1 MPTHEW
7 IGKRLA
13 EKACCDPGNA
23 AMILMDEANRAFARM
38 PLPIEQSFLS
48 AGWGLL
54 PDRKTLR
61 PHFRL
66 VTNTKDAVFKPLA
79 EPGSEFNSYL
89 LSLKDD
95 EDLLMSVIGQPLTF
109 ARGNNLDRYLRRLI
123 KHEIGPKQAMLAL
136 VDEISFSA
144 KATNTVGAKI
154 LCLCIPRVAAQHVIF
169 STGHNL
175 MIAKDPDLQNAS
187 FCYF

>member
-1 MPTHEW
+1 MTQIIGTITRDYAMLASDRRLTFISGPRKGEPAEDDECKLVNLCNICGIGYTGLARIEEMPTHEW

-23 AMILMDEANRAFARM
+23 AMILMDEANRALAKM

-66 VTNTKDAVFKPLA
+66 VTNAKDAVCKPLA
-79 EPGSEFNSYL
+79 EPGSEFNSFL

-95 EDLLMSVIGQPLTF
+95 EDLLMSVIG
-109 ARGNNLDRYLRRLI
+109 
-123 KHEIGPKQAMLAL
+123 
-136 VDEISFSA
+136 
-144 KATNTVGAKI
+144 
-154 LCLCIPRVAAQHVIF
+154 
-169 STGHNL
+169 
-175 MIAKDPDLQNAS
+175 
-187 FCYF
+187 

>member
-1 MPTHEW
+1 MTQIIGTITRDYAMLASDRRLTFISGPRKGQPAEDDECKLVNLCNICGIGYTGLARIEEMPTHEW

-23 AMILMDEANRAFARM
+23 AMILMDEANRALAKM

-66 VTNTKDAVFKPLA
+66 VTNAKDAVCKPLA
-79 EPGSEFNSYL
+79 EPGSEFNSFL

-95 EDLLMSVIGQPLTF
+95 EDLLMSVIG
-109 ARGNNLDRYLRRLI
+109 
-123 KHEIGPKQAMLAL
+123 
-136 VDEISFSA
+136 
-144 KATNTVGAKI
+144 
-154 LCLCIPRVAAQHVIF
+154 
-169 STGHNL
+169 
-175 MIAKDPDLQNAS
+175 
-187 FCYF
+187 